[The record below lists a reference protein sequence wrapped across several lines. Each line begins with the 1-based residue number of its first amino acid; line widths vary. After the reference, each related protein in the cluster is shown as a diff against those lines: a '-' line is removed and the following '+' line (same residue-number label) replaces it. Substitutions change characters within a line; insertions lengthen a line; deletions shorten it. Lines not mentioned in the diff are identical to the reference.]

1 MIIDSETHPI
11 GVDNRGEVKDFCAKL
26 LTYMDQHGIDA
37 ACVLPA
43 PVLSCNVA
51 GRIIEQA
58 VKVNSQRLIPWCR
71 LFYKEPVLPNPWTS
85 YPYWAEEKE
94 RALKELEDMLKS
106 GVFKG
111 IGELDF
117 AETGCSDPLESVKM
131 FYPFMDVAAKFRT
144 PVQFHTGFGKGPWRF
159 NDPMLFDILADR
171 YPEIP
176 FILDHSG
183 GMLPHFGEASLA
195 LAIRYD
201 NVFLQLANV
210 DLMVNNS
217 GRRLFKKF
225 VKKALKTFRVGAEK
239 LVFGSDVRP
248 SELVGDTSHARK
260 WEGLASITIE
270 VLRDVEMSERE
281 LSFILGDNLKKLLKI

>member
-11 GVDNRGEVKDFCAKL
+11 GVDNKGEVKNFCMKL
-26 LTYMDQHGIDA
+26 LMYMDQHGIDA

-43 PVLSCNVA
+43 PVSKCNVA
-51 GRIIEQA
+51 GQIIENA
-58 VKVNSQRLIPWCR
+58 VKMNPERLIPWCR
-71 LFYKEPVLPNPWTS
+71 LFYKEPVLPNPWTLCS
-85 YPYWAEEKE
+85 SWESEKE
-94 RALKELEDMLKS
+94 RALNELENMLKS
-106 GVFKG
+106 GVFRG

-117 AETGCSDPLESVKM
+117 SETGCDDPIRSVKM
-131 FYPFMDVAAKFRT
+131 FYPFMDIAAKFKV
-144 PVQFHTGFGKGPWRF
+144 PVQFHTGFGKGSWRF
-159 NDPMLFDILADR
+159 NDPMLFDLLADR
-171 YPEIP
+171 YAEIP

-210 DLMVNNS
+210 DLMVDNS
-217 GRRLFKKF
+217 GRKLFKKF

-239 LVFGSDVRP
+239 LIFGSDVRP
-248 SELVGDTSHARK
+248 SELAGDTPRARK

-270 VLRDVEMSERE
+270 VLKEVEMDEHE
-281 LSFILGDNLKKLLKI
+281 LSLVLGDNLRKLLKI